1 MAKSAVITAIL
12 FIFLSIILGAIAAHS
27 LKNLIADE
35 LILSFE
41 KGVKY
46 LLYSGLGLLVI
57 NLNAEKF
64 NFKLKWINRLLI
76 SGTLLFSGNIF
87 LYIFHEQMPVL
98 KNIVH
103 IVPIGGFLMII
114 GWGLLLYKSIKH
126 LK

>member
-98 KNIVH
+98 KNFVH

-114 GWGLLLYKSIKH
+114 G
-126 LK
+126 